1 MGVLRGGAFAG
12 LASGVLLTGSMGA
25 WAADLPQKPLTYADA
40 STRLESVSDAIKAAD
55 AFRDSR
61 ADTAASLQSLNLPT
75 VSLAVQAFRYQKT
88 IESASL
94 PALDDVTANGKPIP
108 QPILDIVGSL
118 PDVKFSYTQDVLRPV
133 VSALWPIYTG
143 GKVTSAQEGA
153 KAMQRQAE
161 ALAEHAHDAEQV
173 KLATL
178 YFGQR
183 LAEHMQTVR
192 CQVRDGMEQHL
203 KNAQALERQG
213 MATRAQRMQVEVA
226 RDAALRGCQQAGR
239 TLEAARIALSNLLRT
254 EQPLALANPLFLIS
268 TPLESK
274 QAYIDRA
281 DNRNAQ
287 VRSLDAASDA
297 AAQAERAAR
306 SKWKPDVVL
315 LGEYNLKRNDQLVID
330 PDWIVGIGVRYELFS
345 NVDRQRSISAARRAR
360 EAAQDAANE
369 ARTQVRTAVA
379 TAYEMLMGAREQY
392 ELLQSSEAL
401 ARENVRIQALAFR
414 EGQGTTTEMIDAE
427 NLLAAALVERAA
439 AAYSFDVTLA
449 QLLDATGQ
457 MDQYPALM
465 RGADK
470 VLAEASP

>member
-1 MGVLRGGAFAG
+1 MLTG
-12 LASGVLLTGSMGA
+12 LATGLWLAGSA
-25 WAADLPQKPLTYADA
+25 CVQATELPQKPLTYADA
-40 STRLESVSDAIKAAD
+40 SSRLDTVSDAIKAAD

-61 ADTAASLQSLNLPT
+61 ADTAASLDSLNLPT

-88 IESASL
+88 LDSASL
-94 PALDDVTANGKPIP
+94 PALNDVTANGKPIP
-108 QPILDIVGSL
+108 PPIQDFFGSL

-133 VSALWPIYTG
+133 VSALWPVYTG
-143 GKVTSAQEGA
+143 GKITSAQEGA
-153 KAMQRQAE
+153 RAMQRQAE
-161 ALAEHAHDAEQV
+161 ALAEHAHDAERV

-178 YFGQR
+178 YFGQA
-183 LAEHMQTVR
+183 LAEQMQTVR

-203 KNAQALERQG
+203 KNAQAMERQG

-226 RDAALRGCQQAGR
+226 RDASLRGCQAAAR
-239 TLEAARIALSNLLRT
+239 TFESARIALSNLLRT
-254 EQPLALANPLFLIS
+254 EQTLTLASPLFLIT
-268 TPLESK
+268 TPLDTK
-274 QAYIDRA
+274 QAYVERA

-297 AAQAERAAR
+297 AAQVERAAR
-306 SKWKPDVVL
+306 SQWKPTVVL
-315 LGEYNLKRNDQLVID
+315 LGEYNLKRSDQLVID
-330 PDWIVGIGVRYELFS
+330 PDWIVGIGVRYELLS

-360 EAAQDAANE
+360 EAAQDATHE

-414 EGQGTTTEMIDAE
+414 EGQGTATEMIDAE

-439 AAYSFDVTLA
+439 AAYNFDVTLA

-470 VLAEASP
+470 VLAETSP